1 MLEAC
6 AEGEAVTR
14 AIRHALARLVELS
27 MRAVIWACWAVVIVA
42 CRDWRRR

>member
-14 AIRHALARLVELS
+14 AIRHALAWLVEVA
-27 MRAVIWACWAVVIVA
+27 MRAVIWVCLAVVIVA